1 MQYNFNIDSF
11 ISNYV
16 TRRKESLLL
25 PDFDKYNEALQA
37 RINGKNVLV
46 IGGAGTIGSSYK
58 SHPAVLTN

>member
-25 PDFDKYNEALQA
+25 PDFEK
-37 RINGKNVLV
+37 
-46 IGGAGTIGSSYK
+46 
-58 SHPAVLTN
+58 

>member
-25 PDFDKYNEALQA
+25 PDFEKYNDALQT

-46 IGGAGTIGSSYK
+46 IGGAGTIGSSYIK
-58 SHPAVLTN
+58 AILRF